1 MDSVKFNHGDVVYL
15 KVKPDE
21 AGMVTGILFRP
32 QSICYYVTWGN
43 SSETTHYDVEL
54 TKEKAFVNESA

>member
-15 KVKPDE
+15 KICPDE

-32 QSICYYVTWGN
+32 SSVTYYVTWGSGN
-43 SSETTHYDVEL
+43 EYTHYDIEL
-54 TKEKAFVNESA
+54 TKDKIFASELS